1 MTPLCSIMYV
11 GPGVTT
17 YQGLN
22 LGFRFY
28 TVDGDYNDSTHAVL
42 DHEVYILDMGQA
54 NRDNNPHWVWEY
66 SAKVRGTTLFIC
78 NYLSFLQGL
87 HHVVCI
93 QWHLWMIGPN
103 LLSFVE
109 RLSSF
114 RGYKSVDCP
123 LLRCLS
129 SFRVS
134 FITIFN

>member
-1 MTPLCSIMYV
+1 MVEPPSKGHFGISHFVLCREVVLFLEVMGKGPKRVSFCWDVVLSWRVPLSEVPLYYLTPLCSIMYV

-66 SAKVRGTTLFIC
+66 SAKVRSTTLFIC
-78 NYLSFLQGL
+78 N
-87 HHVVCI
+87 
-93 QWHLWMIGPN
+93 
-103 LLSFVE
+103 
-109 RLSSF
+109 
-114 RGYKSVDCP
+114 
-123 LLRCLS
+123 
-129 SFRVS
+129 
-134 FITIFN
+134 TI